1 MQYAIIQG
9 VEVEDGNS
17 VHLFAVDSREH
28 DVEFFLRTSDFLP
41 SESDAEALAGVLTP
55 RVCVA
60 VGPEVEVEAFDDQV
74 RQVIQRLFGLIA
86 SDRLPAFGRE
96 LRGFDASFAQ
106 SERVSDELVLA
117 LVVRATFPS
126 PDEARYPCSMR
137 SAKGEQGL
145 WAFWTVVSPEEE
157 QRARPQS
164 NRLLSAWLAR
174 RSETY
179 G

>member
-9 VEVEDGNS
+9 VEVEDGDS

-28 DVEFFLRTSDFLP
+28 GVEFFLRASDFLP
-41 SESDAEALAGVLTP
+41 SEFDAEALAGVLTP

-60 VGPEVEVEAFDDQV
+60 VGPEIEVGAFDDRV
-74 RQVIQRLFGLIA
+74 RQVVQRLFDLIA
-86 SDRLPAFGRE
+86 GDRLAEFARE
-96 LRGFDASFAQ
+96 LERFDACFAQ
-106 SERVSDELVLA
+106 SDRVSGDLVLA

-137 SAKGEQGL
+137 STEGEQGL

-157 QRARPQS
+157 QRTRPQI